1 MIDGDPDIREALVE
15 LAEGSIASQETI
27 EELLDVDVI
36 REEHGK
42 ITEEI
47 LRRHVSSVEQTER
60 MFGHHRGDD

>member
-27 EELLDVDVI
+27 EELLDVDSI

-47 LRRHVSSVEQTER
+47 LRRHVSSVGQTHR
-60 MFGHHRGDD
+60 MFGHHRDVD